1 MEGVQL
7 LINVLAMLDG
17 LQLLVMLV
25 SNAIYTKALTNIL
38 ACSHQTIF
46 LALCSPKC
54 VNGRCTHPNQCS
66 CASGWT
72 GATCNSGMPVTPVQV
87 LHNTRKNTFWSV
99 DISISQQYAEIVLMG
114 DAQLQMHVP
123 AMMDGQAQHVILV
136 DCNKTCG

>member
-1 MEGVQL
+1 MNQH
-7 LINVLAMLDG
+7 
-17 LQLLVMLV
+17 
-25 SNAIYTKALTNIL
+25 T
-38 ACSHQTIF
+38 CSHQTIF

-87 LHNTRKNTFWSV
+87 LHNTRKKAFWSV

-123 AMMDGQAQHVILV
+123 AMMDGRAQHVILV